1 MHSIQPPCYQ
11 HTAHASGSHHPI
23 KVFVGSIP
31 ANTDE
36 KELLQYLLRFATVL
50 SISLAKNKTK
60 TKQNSCKGFGFITC
74 KSEED
79 FEALLALNSQICYRG
94 RFLTFREFKTGAD
107 LQEEISSFNERRLF
121 VGNICPSVQ
130 PDDLA
135 DVFKQFG
142 PIENV
147 YLVNDE
153 QSKKSKFGY
162 VIMKNIRDA
171 HSILE
176 HGPCLYLKGRLL
188 KLEKFNLDIRKN
200 PAAKISNRSA
210 GLSSGGWPLQHIQT
224 QLEPARQPKLSSAES
239 GYMQR
244 RAQRPDPASKR
255 SGDPSLPIGFFS
267 GDSSPSRS
275 ASEGWALACLSA
287 KTKETYLNKK
297 ILESVR
303 TSQKLAGNVRFNRIK
318 PNDCGQELS
327 KKTQMLPDCLNHSD
341 LLIIKASVTLR
352 RVQAAEKSLQEQ
364 SIKTFKKVN
373 AVPRSKLEI

>member
-1 MHSIQPPCYQ
+1 MHSSQPPCYQ
-11 HTAHASGSHHPI
+11 QSAHASDSHHPI

-36 KELLQYLLRFATVL
+36 KDLLHFLLRYATVL

-74 KSEED
+74 KGEQD

-171 HSILE
+171 DNILE

-200 PAAKISNRSA
+200 PAAKISKRSP
-210 GLSSGGWPLQHIQT
+210 GFSSGGRTLQHIQT
-224 QLEPARQPKLSSAES
+224 QFESARQPKLSLVES
-239 GYMQR
+239 SDMQR

-255 SGDPSLPIGFFS
+255 SGDPNRPRGFIS
-267 GDSSPSRS
+267 GDSSLSHS
-275 ASEGWALACLSA
+275 ASEGRILACLSA
-287 KTKETYLNKK
+287 KTKETYLNKT

-303 TSQKLAGNVRFNRIK
+303 SSQKQAGNVRFNRIK

-327 KKTQMLPDCLNHSD
+327 KKTQMLPDCLNQTD

-352 RVQAAEKSLQEQ
+352 RVHAAEKSLPEQ
-364 SIKTFKKVN
+364 SIQLF
-373 AVPRSKLEI
+373 